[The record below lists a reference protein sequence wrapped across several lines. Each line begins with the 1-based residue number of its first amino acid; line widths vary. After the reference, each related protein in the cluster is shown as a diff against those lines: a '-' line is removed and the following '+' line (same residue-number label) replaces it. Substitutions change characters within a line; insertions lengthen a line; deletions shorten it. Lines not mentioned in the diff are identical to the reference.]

1 MMSDA
6 LPRQIFPAGAQI
18 FAKGDAGNFAYVI
31 ETGNVEMTTSRN
43 GRKVV
48 LARFRD
54 GDLLGES
61 ALVDDE
67 PRAATAVAVE
77 ETQVVVLDKQTLR
90 EQVANS
96 DETVQLLLRLTLERL
111 RSLEQ
116 LVVSQG
122 SAGASGRRV
131 TDHGG
136 KAHELVQDL
145 QGAIEGEAL
154 SLHYQP
160 IVHLSSGRIAGF
172 EALVR
177 WNHPVHGNVV
187 PSSFIKLAEETG
199 MIVPMGRW
207 MLRKA
212 LDAHQRFQSTAAGKS
227 PEEQPLY
234 ISVNISSRQLLT
246 DGEVDDLCNIIKAS
260 GVPSEQVLF
269 EITESLMV
277 EEPDKVADAMRR
289 LHKQGVHIA
298 ADDFGTGYANLSFLN
313 RFPLDVLKIDR
324 TFITN
329 MASEDRSRKIVRTI
343 VRLAQELGM
352 SIIAE
357 GIEAPQEIEVLREL
371 GCDFGQGFLLSPPV
385 PGAEATTLLKRR
397 VRW

>member
-1 MMSDA
+1 MSDA

-31 ETGNVEMTTSRN
+31 ETGNVEMTTNRN

-122 SAGASGRRV
+122 SAGVSGRRV
-131 TDHGG
+131 TDHGS
-136 KAHELVQDL
+136 KSHHLVQDL

-212 LDAHQRFQSTAAGKS
+212 LVAHQRFQSMAAGRS

-246 DGEVDDLCNIIKAS
+246 EGEVDDLCNIIKES

-371 GCDFGQGFLLSPPV
+371 GCDFGQGFLLSSPV
-385 PGAEATTLLKRR
+385 PGAEATSLLKRR

>member
-1 MMSDA
+1 MSDA

-18 FAKGDAGNFAYVI
+18 FTKGDAGNFAYVI
-31 ETGNVEMTTSRN
+31 ETGNVEMTASRN

-90 EQVANS
+90 EHVANS

-122 SAGASGRRV
+122 SAGTTGRRV
-131 TDHGG
+131 TDHGS
-136 KAHELVQDL
+136 KARELVHDL
-145 QGAIEGEAL
+145 QGAIEGDAL
-154 SLHYQP
+154 SLNYQP
-160 IVHLSSGRIAGF
+160 IVHLPTGRIAGF

-187 PSSFIKLAEETG
+187 PSSFIRLAEETG

-207 MLRKA
+207 MLRRA
-212 LDAHQRFQSTAAGKS
+212 LESHERFKVIASEKEA
-227 PEEQPLY
+227 PETPLY

-246 DGEVDDLCNIIKAS
+246 DGEVDSLCAIIREA
-260 GVPSEQVLF
+260 GVPAEEVLF

-277 EEPDKVADAMRR
+277 EEPAKVADAMRR
-289 LHKQGVHIA
+289 LHKQGVRIA

-343 VRLAQELGM
+343 VRLAQDLGM

-357 GIEAPQEIEVLREL
+357 GIEAAQEIDVLRGLE
-371 GCDFGQGFLLSPPV
+371 CDFGQGFLLSPPV
-385 PGAEATTLLKRR
+385 SQNEAGLLLKRR

>member
-18 FAKGDAGNFAYVI
+18 FSKGDTGNFAYVI
-31 ETGNVEMTTSRN
+31 ESGNVEMTANRS

-48 LARFRD
+48 LARFGD

-77 ETQVVVLDKQTLR
+77 ETQVVVLDKASLQQ
-90 EQVANS
+90 QVANS

-122 SAGASGRRV
+122 SATVGGRRRS
-131 TDHGG
+131 DQSGPG
-136 KAHELVQDL
+136 YELALDL
-145 QGAIEGEAL
+145 QGAIEGEEL
-154 SLHYQP
+154 SLNYQP
-160 IVHLSSGRIAGF
+160 IVHLASGRVAGF

-207 MLRKA
+207 MLRRA
-212 LDAHQRFQSTAAGKS
+212 LATQKQFQAKVEDKNGSDA
-227 PEEQPLY
+227 PIY

-246 DGEVDDLCNIIKAS
+246 DGEVDGLCAIVKES
-260 GVPSEQVLF
+260 GVPSELVLF
-269 EITESLMV
+269 EITESLMA
-277 EEPDKVADAMRR
+277 EEPEKVADAMRQLR
-289 LHKQGVHIA
+289 KQGVRIA

-329 MASEDRSRKIVRTI
+329 MASEQRSRKIVSTI
-343 VRLAQELGM
+343 VSLAQDLGM

-357 GIEAPQEIEVLREL
+357 GIEAPEEIDVLRQM

-385 PGAEATTLLKRR
+385 TVEEAELLLNRR
-397 VRW
+397 VR